1 MFRCCA
7 RLEKSMGYKG
17 VLFRILTLTIQAVFR
32 FLNNRDRARGAMLL
46 TKEIT
51 PIMDVD
57 TKYGEIHFLCNDKM
71 PIARA
76 ESFHTKEPG
85 TLEWIDG
92 FDDDSIL
99 WDIGANVG
107 LYSLYAAL
115 KPNVQVVA
123 FEPAG
128 ITFYLLVRNIEIN
141 KKDQDIYPLCIA
153 LSDVT
158 EFGSLNMPN
167 TQIGKTGHQFNS
179 LVDVHGNTFESV
191 FRQATISY
199 TIDDILLNFSIPF
212 PNYIKIDV
220 DGFENKILKG
230 GENTLADERLR
241 SISMEMM
248 PDVKHNKNDEMLS
261 IMQSAG
267 FKLNRVADNINYIFS
282 R

>member
-1 MFRCCA
+1 MDIGF
-7 RLEKSMGYKG
+7 KG
-17 VLFRILTLTIQAVFR
+17 VIFKILTLIIQTGFR
-32 FLNNRDRARGAMLL
+32 FLNNRDRIRGTMLL
-46 TKEIT
+46 AKDIT
-51 PIMDVD
+51 PVMDVD
-57 TKYGEIHFLCNDKM
+57 TKYGKIHFLCNDTM

-76 ESFHTKEPG
+76 KSFHTKEPG
-85 TLEWIDG
+85 TLAWIDG
-92 FDDDSIL
+92 FDEDSIL

-230 GENTLADERLR
+230 GGNTLADERLR
-241 SISMEMM
+241 SILMEMM
-248 PDVKHNKNDEMLS
+248 SDVKHNKNDEMLS

-267 FKLNRVADNINYIFS
+267 FKLKRVADNINYIFS

>member
-1 MFRCCA
+1 
-7 RLEKSMGYKG
+7 
-17 VLFRILTLTIQAVFR
+17 
-32 FLNNRDRARGAMLL
+32 MLAFSL
-46 TKEIT
+46 
-51 PIMDVD
+51 
-57 TKYGEIHFLCNDKM
+57 Y
-71 PIARA
+71 
-76 ESFHTKEPG
+76 
-85 TLEWIDG
+85 
-92 FDDDSIL
+92 
-99 WDIGANVG
+99 
-107 LYSLYAAL
+107 LYSWYIIL
-115 KPNVQVVA
+115 
-123 FEPAG
+123 
-128 ITFYLLVRNIEIN
+128 
-141 KKDQDIYPLCIA
+141 
-153 LSDVT
+153 
-158 EFGSLNMPN
+158 
-167 TQIGKTGHQFNS
+167 
-179 LVDVHGNTFESV
+179 NTFESV